1 MREVLE
7 PLALI
12 PGVCLTAMISPD
24 GVPIASLAGQ
34 SDRGA
39 GGSTIAAIDNDGEL
53 GNMAAQVAGW
63 VADVDRA
70 VGQLAW
76 EGAERLVL
84 RGSQASII
92 VQRGPNAFLLVWL
105 ESNMGTDELRVPM
118 DGAIARM
125 QRLLRSVGTTN
136 TPIGATPSPPGPLPK
151 TNPSESSSNS
161 PASGPATDKTV
172 GHQQ

>member
-12 PGVCLTAMISPD
+12 PGVRMTAMISTD

-34 SDRGA
+34 SGRGE
-39 GGSTIAAIDNDGEL
+39 GGSTTAAIDNDGDL

-63 VADVDRA
+63 VADLDRA

-76 EGAERLVL
+76 AGAERFVL
-84 RGSQASII
+84 RGSQAA
-92 VQRGPNAFLLVWL
+92 VVVRRGPHALLLVWL
-105 ESNMGTDELRVPM
+105 EGNMGTDELRVPM

-125 QRLLRSVGTTN
+125 QRLLRSVGTTH
-136 TPIGATPSPPGPLPK
+136 TPTGPNPSPPGPLPK
-151 TNPSESSSNS
+151 TNPSKSSSET
-161 PASGPATDKTV
+161 AERGPQSDNTV
-172 GHQQ
+172 GQQK